1 VWDEPGVS
9 LLLSGMSAMDHVIA
23 NVEVAEKGLPS
34 SLSADDHQLV
44 EQVADV
50 YRSLT
55 KADCTGCRYCM
66 PCPSGVDIPEVLAH
80 LNDSFLYGDVESERE
95 MYAMR
100 GIGKAS
106 DCARCGQ
113 CEEVCPQHID
123 IMDLLE
129 EAAGILE

>member
-1 VWDEPGVS
+1 
-9 LLLSGMSAMDHVIA
+9 
-23 NVEVAEKGLPS
+23 
-34 SLSADDHQLV
+34 
-44 EQVADV
+44 
-50 YRSLT
+50 
-55 KADCTGCRYCM
+55 M

-80 LNDSFLYGDVESERE
+80 LNDAFLYGDVESERE